1 MIRRV
6 FSLRK
11 EMLWDCFYIA
21 NQFVD
26 AALLASWAQLK
37 YKVDSGQVVLF
48 VDEKD
53 NGFLRGFLLG
63 GLESNVAVVNNLFVD
78 KRFQRGGVGSA
89 LLQAYEDFARSGG
102 IQQIKLQSRPT
113 KQAMSFYQKNG
124 YAKMDF
130 GYNMQKT
137 L

>member
-6 FSLRK
+6 FLLNK
-11 EMLWDCFYIA
+11 ELLWDCFYIA

-26 AALLASWAQLK
+26 AAVLASWAQLK
-37 YKVDSGQVVLF
+37 HKVDSGQAVLF

-63 GLESNVAVVNNLFVD
+63 GMKSNVAVVDNLFVD

-113 KQAMSFYQKNG
+113 KQAVEFYAKNG
-124 YAKMDF
+124 YAKVDF